1 LFCVR
6 KIVHKSE
13 YTQKNAISAGHP
25 HTWAHG
31 KLNAGMTTL
40 HLDLHV
46 LYDLDG
52 QTMSFAPADCAS
64 V

>member
-1 LFCVR
+1 
-6 KIVHKSE
+6 
-13 YTQKNAISAGHP
+13 
-25 HTWAHG
+25 
-31 KLNAGMTTL
+31 MTTL

-64 V
+64 VWWNYVLIWSFPCTVFLFLGHFCT